1 MGANQTVTVDGE
13 QITYS
18 KISRFY
24 YENKPLDVCENV
36 KNTRGDF
43 LEGKYTVNVF
53 NGNELLSTTEFVL
66 D

>member
-24 YENKPLDVCENV
+24 YENKPLDVCEN
-36 KNTRGDF
+36 
-43 LEGKYTVNVF
+43 
-53 NGNELLSTTEFVL
+53 ELKHLKACSRSRILKFYYMLSAHHQL
-66 D
+66 